1 MKNISSENPTKAS
14 GNFVWGGS
22 FKFLQRI
29 PSPHHDL
36 PTSLLLSKIR
46 RHPYQQKLWQLTLM
60 HLSIQMSERTVKTKG
75 NQQMGLPT
83 REEWG
88 DYRTIPAKLNSDSG
102 RLENITKKGE
112 GKDKIS
118 KKSWLKNYMR

>member
-1 MKNISSENPTKAS
+1 
-14 GNFVWGGS
+14 
-22 FKFLQRI
+22 
-29 PSPHHDL
+29 
-36 PTSLLLSKIR
+36 
-46 RHPYQQKLWQLTLM
+46 
-60 HLSIQMSERTVKTKG
+60 MSERTVKTKG